1 MTIFNLKVKDLNRLV
16 EFEQINALN
25 RCGAPVFGIN
35 NITGIQIAG
44 VNPAFILD
52 LERVRFSALNYFTIN
67 VEFNQSGYLVDG
79 SGDDLLFGR
88 FGRFARDMVNAGN
101 CIPNLNGLDCL
112 FAKRGQNRRAGN
124 KAERTFADY
133 EITKFC

>member
-1 MTIFNLKVKDLNRLV
+1 MAIFNFKVKDLNQLV
-16 EFEQINALN
+16 KFKQINALN
-25 RCGAPVFGIN
+25 RCDAPVFGID

-52 LERVRFSALNYFTIN
+52 LERVRFGALNNLAVN
-67 VEFNQSGYLVDG
+67 VKLDQSVYLVDG

-88 FGRFARDMVNAGN
+88 FARDMVNAGN
-101 CIPNLNGLDCL
+101 CITDLNGLDCL
-112 FAKRGQNRRAGN
+112 FAERGQNRCAGN
-124 KAERTFADY
+124 KAERTFAVY